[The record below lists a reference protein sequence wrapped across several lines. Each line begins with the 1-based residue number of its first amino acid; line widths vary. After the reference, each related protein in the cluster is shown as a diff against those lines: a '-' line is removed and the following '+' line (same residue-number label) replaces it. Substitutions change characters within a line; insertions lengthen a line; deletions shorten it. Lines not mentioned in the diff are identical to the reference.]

1 MPHCMCAACR
11 IRCQSEGSAADV
23 VGDLCPY
30 CGSLLE
36 PVTDL
41 SAVVGFRRIT
51 LGDEAPDATLAI
63 LAPAVTDRSPVVDR
77 VDPFISR
84 RGALITREQ
93 QRRDDDDLLFAA
105 AVALPRPGIE
115 N

>member
-11 IRCQSEGSAADV
+11 IRCQTEGTEADV
-23 VGDLCPY
+23 VGKLCPY

-41 SAVVGFRRIT
+41 SPVVSFRRVT
-51 LGDEAPDATLAI
+51 LSDQAPDAIVAI
-63 LAPAVTDRSPVVDR
+63 LAPAVTDRTPVIDR

-84 RGALITREQ
+84 RGTLIAREQ
-93 QRRDDDDLLFAA
+93 QRNDGDLLYAA
-105 AVALPRPGIE
+105 AVALPRPGID

>member
-11 IRCQSEGSAADV
+11 IRCSSEGSAADV

-51 LGDEAPDATLAI
+51 LSDEAPDATMAVP
-63 LAPAVTDRSPVVDR
+63 APTLTTPVVDR

-93 QRRDDDDLLFAA
+93 QRDDGDLLYAA
-105 AVALPRPGIE
+105 AVALPRPGVDH
-115 N
+115 

>member
-30 CGSLLE
+30 CGSVLE
-36 PVTDL
+36 PVTSL
-41 SAVVGFRRIT
+41 SAVVGFRRIS

-63 LAPAVTDRSPVVDR
+63 LAPAVTDRTPVVER

-84 RGALITREQ
+84 RGALITRER
-93 QRRDDDDLLFAA
+93 QRNDGDLLYAA
-105 AVALPRPGIE
+105 AVALPRPGID

>member
-11 IRCQSEGSAADV
+11 IRCQTEGSTADV
-23 VGDLCPY
+23 VGGLCPY

-41 SAVVGFRRIT
+41 SAVVGFRRVT
-51 LGDEAPDATLAI
+51 LGDEAPDATVAI
-63 LAPAVTDRSPVVDR
+63 LAPGAPGRTPVIDR

-84 RGALITREQ
+84 RGAVITREQ
-93 QRRDDDDLLFAA
+93 QRDDGDLLYAA
-105 AVALPRPGIE
+105 AVALPRPGID

>member
-36 PVTDL
+36 PVSDL
-41 SAVVGFRRIT
+41 SAVVGFRRIS
-51 LGDEAPDATLAI
+51 LSGEAPDATVAI
-63 LAPAVTDRSPVVDR
+63 LAPAVSERIPVVDR

-93 QRRDDDDLLFAA
+93 QRDDGDLLYAA
-105 AVALPRPGIE
+105 AVALPRPGSD

>member
-11 IRCQSEGSAADV
+11 IRCQSEGSAAGV

-41 SAVVGFRRIT
+41 STVVGFRRIS
-51 LGDEAPDATLAI
+51 LGDEAADATVAMRP
-63 LAPAVTDRSPVVDR
+63 PAVTDPSPVVDR

-84 RGALITREQ
+84 RGALIMREQ
-93 QRRDDDDLLFAA
+93 QRNDGDLLYAA
-105 AVALPRPGIE
+105 AVALPRPGID

>member
-11 IRCQSEGSAADV
+11 IRCQTEGTEADA
-23 VGDLCPY
+23 VGGLCPC

-41 SAVVGFRRIT
+41 SAVVGFRRVT
-51 LGDEAPDATLAI
+51 MSDEALDATVAI
-63 LAPAVTDRSPVVDR
+63 LAPAVTGRTPVVDR

-93 QRRDDDDLLFAA
+93 HRNDGDLLYAA
-105 AVALPRPGIE
+105 AVALPRPGID

>member
-41 SAVVGFRRIT
+41 SAVVGFRRIS

-63 LAPAVTDRSPVVDR
+63 LAPAVTARTPVVDR

-84 RGALITREQ
+84 RGAVITREQ
-93 QRRDDDDLLFAA
+93 QRNDGDLLYAA
-105 AVALPRPGIE
+105 AVALPRPGVE
-115 N
+115 H

>member
-11 IRCQSEGSAADV
+11 IRCQTEGSPADV
-23 VGDLCPY
+23 VGGLCPS

-41 SAVVGFRRIT
+41 SAVVGFRRVM

-63 LAPAVTDRSPVVDR
+63 LAPAVAGRTSLVDR

-93 QRRDDDDLLFAA
+93 QRNDGDLLYAA
-105 AVALPRPGIE
+105 AVALRRPGID